1 MINSQTYH
9 ITFQVLKDGIQV
21 KTSITDIDFLES
33 NKRKLLNFGHTIGH
47 LIEKDSDY
55 EISHGQAVAMGI
67 YYEMILSQNHLNL
80 DDKVISQYIEF
91 LDKIKYQ
98 NTYKFKSSRE
108 ELIARLKNDKKSRKE
123 IVEIILL
130 NQISDPQIVELNFS
144 EVMEVIEYE

>member
-1 MINSQTYH
+1 
-9 ITFQVLKDGIQV
+9 
-21 KTSITDIDFLES
+21 
-33 NKRKLLNFGHTIGH
+33 
-47 LIEKDSDY
+47 
-55 EISHGQAVAMGI
+55 MGI
-67 YYEMILSQNHLNL
+67 YYEMILSKNHLNL
-80 DDKVISQYIEF
+80 DDKVINQYIEF

-98 NTYKFKSSRE
+98 NTYKFKSSKE